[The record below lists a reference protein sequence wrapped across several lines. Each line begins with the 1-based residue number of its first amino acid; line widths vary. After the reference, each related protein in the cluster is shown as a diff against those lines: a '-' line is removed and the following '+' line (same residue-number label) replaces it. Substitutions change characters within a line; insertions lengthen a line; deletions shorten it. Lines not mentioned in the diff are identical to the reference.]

1 MSGDG
6 RMSNDDFDPDLSADV
21 KSDARVRALLSDL
34 PRPSMPPEV
43 WDRLSG
49 AIASEAEARTSGRT
63 GSSERQPDSSGLP
76 EVVSIG
82 SRRRRGSALRVLIAA
97 GSVAAAGLVGM
108 AILVT
113 GAGGDEDNHLPGTA
127 SVVSVSTSGTKYYR
141 QQLATQVSNRWHKT
155 RSARTPSPNRAT
167 GTGPTAS
174 DQPAAESVITTPA
187 DPSPASEVLA
197 TTFAGTHDG
206 LVTCLNRV
214 APGAEPVML
223 DIGTFHS
230 DDRDPGT
237 PAAVLA
243 YETGNGEALD
253 VYVIDHEC
261 GAGAERHPL
270 AHVTAAPIE
279 P

>member
-1 MSGDG
+1 MTGDSRTSG
-6 RMSNDDFDPDLSADV
+6 DDFDPGLSADA

-43 WDRLSG
+43 WDRLST
-49 AIASEAEARTSGRT
+49 AIASEAVARATVQPEG
-63 GSSERQPDSSGLP
+63 SERQPASEVP
-76 EVVSIG
+76 TVVSIESG
-82 SRRRRGSALRVLIAA
+82 RRPGAALRILIAA

-108 AILVT
+108 AVLVN
-113 GAGGDEDNHLPGTA
+113 GAGSDDGNRLPGTA

-141 QQLATQVSNRWHKT
+141 QQLATQVSSRWQKT
-155 RSARTPSPNRAT
+155 RSVRTPSPDQAT
-167 GTGPTAS
+167 GGSQTATGRPT
-174 DQPAAESVITTPA
+174 AESVITTPA

-206 LVTCLNRV
+206 LVTCLDRV

-223 DIGTFHS
+223 DIGTYHS
-230 DDRDPGT
+230 DDGDPGT

-253 VYVIDHEC
+253 VYVIDHDC
-261 GAGAERHPL
+261 SIGAERRPL
-270 AHVTAAPIE
+270 AHVTTAPTG